1 MGWVGSQMAGSLVD
15 VSGTKVSFGSDK
27 ARSTARL
34 KHSAAFSATG
44 GAVTPSEP
52 EPEGRG
58 FDTSASASDG
68 SGSPSSYPTPIAPI
82 PAGDHESFVAPA
94 FVSAATTSISR
105 RQSVSSA
112 RIHRTARSLPDE
124 ASAASALH
132 PAGSESASW
141 KFAAAPVGI
150 ERPTFG
156 FDDSRVTNAR
166 TSSSN
171 RSHSS
176 ARCSQ
181 RASDALEFSLEYA
194 LAPTYPSSVSAVSV
208 AGMKCPSTTS
218 RAIRASA
225 TAKPVA
231 SL

>member
-1 MGWVGSQMAGSLVD
+1 MLEI
-15 VSGTKVSFGSDK
+15 K
-27 ARSTARL
+27 
-34 KHSAAFSATG
+34 
-44 GAVTPSEP
+44 PSEP

-58 FDTSASASDG
+58 FDTSPAASDG

-82 PAGDHESFVAPA
+82 PAGDHESFVG
-94 FVSAATTSISR
+94 R
-105 RQSVSSA
+105 RLHRLPRRRFREGNPSA
-112 RIHRTARSLPDE
+112 RRASIERRGPCRTKRARRARCTPRGASPRRGSSL
-124 ASAASALH
+124 AAR
-132 PAGSESASW
+132 
-141 KFAAAPVGI
+141 VGI

-156 FDDSRVTNAR
+156 FGDKFRVTNAR
-166 TSSSN
+166 TSASN

-218 RAIRASA
+218 RAIRAIA